1 MPSAGE
7 ATQQAIDIANRYLKP
22 LFKSSTISKEQ
33 FKEINKYVAHSVRD
47 TYKGEALDSAFEARV
62 AQLLEVKRN
71 EVISRGGNGS
81 GNGAAGVAA
90 PEAEAEARKRARES
104 SGETD
109 EPPATR
115 QQAEAQGGAGGAGA
129 PPAPPPAP
137 PPHLNDLQPLERGG
151 PSSSPSAPMV
161 DLAHLHETSQA
172 PIVTD
177 FAPAVPPG
185 TLGRRLEV
193 RSNACPIIAD
203 GMGPDWDLVVTQ
215 YDAHFTLTV
224 ALALTLGA

>member
-1 MPSAGE
+1 MPSAND
-7 ATQQAIDIANRYLKP
+7 AVNQAVDIANRYLKP

-33 FKEINKYVAHSVRD
+33 FKEINKSVAHSVRD

-71 EVISRGGNGS
+71 EVISRDGNGS
-81 GNGAAGVAA
+81 GNGAAGVPAPQVPAAAAGVAA

-115 QQAEAQGGAGGAGA
+115 QQAEAHGGAGGAGA

-151 PSSSPSAPMV
+151 PSSAPMV
-161 DLAHLHETSQA
+161 DLARLHETELA
-172 PIVTD
+172 EL
-177 FAPAVPPG
+177 PPSSPPEPG
-185 TLGRRLEV
+185 EPEPTAGRPR
-193 RSNACPIIAD
+193 A
-203 GMGPDWDLVVTQ
+203 
-215 YDAHFTLTV
+215 
-224 ALALTLGA
+224 GARPGWTWRPMQSA